1 MDRLLDWLMELFSL
15 AWVIPLVLDSM
26 VAIAVAVF
34 DYFVGTGIIYVM
46 IWGWLAF
53 SIGLYLVKIYFPKQ
67 WVELFALSGGGQ
79 MYESATD
86 GWSISKDVAKPL
98 LRASF
103 AIVVLLQIK
112 PGNITYYVVDPFLE
126 FGGVYVSSITRTVLG
141 TPSESKAKCPE
152 DMDGYMSPEGCKF
165 IVQSVHEISQVSADA
180 IRKGFT
186 FMIIGFADGITNGFL
201 NIITGLFLIVAFFS
215 GNLFMALLIIQGVI
229 KFGMA
234 LIAYPFRVLVYV
246 VKIPTKEEDK
256 TWINPWPA
264 FEGIFKSLQK
274 LIIAMIAVA
283 FLVLVNLSVS
293 GVMFNFTPGD
303 VKGFGEHSVGWLT
316 AVMTFLLMYKVFELT
331 REQLD
336 KYVDDKDMTG
346 FYDSVAKGTGKFFKG
361 AGKFGGVFVKIIQ
374 NRAAKKPKTPAPPP
388 APGGGG
394 GP

>member
-1 MDRLLDWLMELFSL
+1 MELFSL
-15 AWVIPLVLDSM
+15 AWMIPLILDSM

-34 DYFVGTGIIYVM
+34 DFFVGTGIIYAM
-46 IWGWLAF
+46 IWGWLGF
-53 SIGLYLVKIYFPKQ
+53 SIGLYLVKMYFPKQ

-79 MYESATD
+79 MYEPATD

-98 LRASF
+98 LRAAF

-112 PGNITYYVVDPFLE
+112 PGNITYYVIDPFLE
-126 FGGVYVSSITRTVLG
+126 FGGVYVSSITKTIISE
-141 TPSESKAKCPE
+141 PSESKAKCSKDTE
-152 DMDGYMSPEGCKF
+152 GYMSAEGCAF
-165 IVQSVHEISQVSADA
+165 IVQSVHDVSEVSAHA
-180 IRKGFT
+180 IRKGFE
-186 FMIIGFADGITNGFL
+186 FMFLGFKDGIWFADRIINGFL
-201 NIITGLFLIVAFFS
+201 NIITGLFLVVAFFS

-234 LIAYPFRVLVYV
+234 LIAYPFRVLIYV
-246 VKIPTKEEDK
+246 VKTPTKEEDK
-256 TWINPWPA
+256 FWINPWPA

-346 FYDSVAKGTGKFFKG
+346 FYDKVAKGTTSFLKQ